1 MKPKE
6 TPQGIKK
13 NTLKYF
19 TRDLIHLNL
28 NEYILSM
35 NEVKFNKG
43 SKVITKKDYNEIFT
57 ILNNNL
63 KSMDGCFWLTK
74 QDEEHIFSWLIP
86 EGWYGPA
93 VCFHE
98 VKLDKLVHYTK

>member
-1 MKPKE
+1 MSLKE
-6 TPQGIKK
+6 APQGIKK

-19 TRDLIHLNL
+19 TRDLVHLNL

-35 NEVKFNKG
+35 DEVRFNKG
-43 SKVITKKDYNEIFT
+43 TKLLTKKEYDEIFA

-63 KSMDGCFWLTK
+63 KSMDGCFWLSK
-74 QDEEHIFSWLIP
+74 HGKDHLFSWLIP
-86 EGWYGPA
+86 EGWYGPV